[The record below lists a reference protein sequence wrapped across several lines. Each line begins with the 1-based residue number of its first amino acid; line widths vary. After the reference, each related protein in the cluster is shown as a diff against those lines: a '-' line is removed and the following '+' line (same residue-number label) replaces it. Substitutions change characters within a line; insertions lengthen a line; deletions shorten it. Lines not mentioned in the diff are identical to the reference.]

1 MKCLLALLNSDTY
14 FFWLYYRGKRK
25 GEVLELFQKPLSEIP
40 IANMSDTIKHELSLL
55 ADEIISRK
63 NENRYDNTLDLE
75 TQINEIVYKLFG
87 FSGKEIEL
95 IKLTGKEK

>member
-1 MKCLLALLNSDTY
+1 MSKEMIIFCIY
-14 FFWLYYRGKRK
+14 I
-25 GEVLELFQKPLSEIP
+25 VLVVVVIVFEIYS
-40 IANMSDTIKHELSLL
+40 MSDTIKHELSLL